1 MFQSYLERSALWE
14 RQEKIIISRR
24 YILSEKEKKKV
35 FWMQYTCSERNR
47 EKFVNL
53 AKLWVFNTT

>member
-24 YILSEKEKKKV
+24 YILSEKEKKKYFGCNTLAV
-35 FWMQYTCSERNR
+35 RETGRN
-47 EKFVNL
+47 L
-53 AKLWVFNTT
+53 